1 MVQRLEANPDIVGG
15 LEGGGAVNRPPPQHK
30 NCSVVVNE

>member
-15 LEGGGAVNRPPPQHK
+15 FEGSGAINRLLLKK
-30 NCSVVVNE
+30 NLRMT